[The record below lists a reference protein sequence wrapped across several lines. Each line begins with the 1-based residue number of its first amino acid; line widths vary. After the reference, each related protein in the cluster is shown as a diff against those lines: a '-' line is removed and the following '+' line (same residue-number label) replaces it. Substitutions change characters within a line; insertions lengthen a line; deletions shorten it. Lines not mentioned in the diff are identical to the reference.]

1 MEIFG
6 VDQLMP
12 SVLWNRIFLE
22 YQGYGFTENI
32 IYQDNKSDILLE
44 NDGNSSSSKCTKH
57 INIRYFFV
65 TDRICKGDMEVEW
78 CPTSEMTGYFLTK
91 PNHGSILNKFIDII
105 K

>member
-1 MEIFG
+1 MVIHQA
-6 VDQLMP
+6 VNAPNTSTL
-12 SVLWNRIFLE
+12 
-22 YQGYGFTENI
+22 
-32 IYQDNKSDILLE
+32 DI
-44 NDGNSSSSKCTKH
+44 
-57 INIRYFFV
+57 FFV